1 MATKKERREEARQ
14 ERLRQEA
21 EQAARERRRR
31 MAQLG
36 ALAVFGAVIVVVVLI
51 VISQSGSDSSG
62 GGGSEAADAVNEQ
75 LSGIPQDGI
84 ALGDPNAKAKIVE
97 FGDLQCPVCRDYS
110 EQVIPGLIDEEVRS
124 GDAQL
129 EFKNFTIIG
138 PQSTPA
144 ALAAL
149 AAGEQGRYWNF
160 VELFYRNQGPENSG
174 YVTDSFLRSIAEDA
188 GVKDLDQWETDRASP
203 ELKQEL
209 DAVQAEA
216 KQLGFNSTPSFVV
229 EGPNGRKTLV
239 APSPEQLRAALSD
252 VA

>member
-1 MATKKERREEARQ
+1 M
-14 ERLRQEA
+14 
-21 EQAARERRRR
+21 
-31 MAQLG
+31 
-36 ALAVFGAVIVVVVLI
+36 
-51 VISQSGSDSSG
+51 
-62 GGGSEAADAVNEQ
+62 
-75 LSGIPQDGI
+75 
-84 ALGDPNAKAKIVE
+84 
-97 FGDLQCPVCRDYS
+97 
-110 EQVIPGLIDEEVRS
+110 IPGLIDEVVRS

-188 GVKDLDQWETDRASP
+188 GVKDLDQWEADRASP

-216 KQLGFNSTPSFVV
+216 KQLGFDSTPSFVV

-239 APSPEQLRAALSD
+239 APSPEQLRAALGD
-252 VA
+252 VS

>member
-31 MAQLG
+31 MVQLG
-36 ALAVFGAVIVVVVLI
+36 TLAVFGAVIVVVALI

-62 GGGSEAADAVNEQ
+62 SGSEAADAVNEQ

-84 ALGDPNAKAKIVE
+84 ALGDPNAKGKIVE

-110 EQVIPGLIDEEVRS
+110 EQVIPGLIDEVVRS

-188 GVKDLDQWETDRASP
+188 GVKDLDQWEADRASP
-203 ELKQEL
+203 EVKQEL

-216 KQLGFNSTPSFVV
+216 KQLGFDSTPSFVV

-239 APSPEQLRAALSD
+239 APSPEQLRAALGD
-252 VA
+252 VS